1 MKIAVWYNLKPG
13 GAKRALYYQVKGLV
27 ERGHTVESW
36 CPSTA
41 DRSFMPIGD
50 LVEEKVLPMHWREYQ
65 PTKLWAKVLKYKN
78 IPDKI
83 RLMERH
89 SADCAELIKA
99 RAFDV
104 LFASPDYYL
113 SAPMIG
119 HYVDCPKLLY
129 LQEPIRELY
138 EFGSDHP
145 YIGGN
150 SQGPL
155 AVLEREIILSGFR
168 KKARVE
174 QENARAY
181 DRILVNSHFSR
192 ESVAKCYGLDSS
204 VCYLGIDAGFFKP
217 GCGDKENQVI
227 SVGSISKNKRPD
239 LIIRAMGHLKDL
251 GTRLLWVGNFADQ
264 GFFGQMR
271 QLAEKV
277 GAKVEFCLSV
287 SDQVLLGHLQRSRL
301 MIYAPRLEPFGFAPL
316 EANACGLPVVAVA
329 EGGVR
334 ETVVNGVNGLLAGQ
348 SERDLAAAA
357 RKLLTDS
364 DYLDKISKAAVMH
377 VADNWSWSKSIDC
390 LERHL
395 REISESNHVNK

>member
-13 GAKRALYYQVKGLV
+13 GAKRALYYQVKGLI

-41 DRSFMPIGD
+41 DRAFMPIGD
-50 LVEEKVLPMHWREYQ
+50 LVEEKVLPLHWREYQ
-65 PTKLWAKVLKYKN
+65 PANLWTKALKYRN
-78 IPDKI
+78 ISGKI
-83 RLMERH
+83 RLMAKH
-89 SADCAELIKA
+89 SAECAELMKA
-99 RAFDV
+99 RTYDV
-104 LFASPDYYL
+104 LFASPDYHL

-119 HYVDCPKLLY
+119 RYVDLPKLLY
-129 LQEPIRELY
+129 LQDPIRELY

-155 AVLEREIILSGFR
+155 SVLERELILSGFR

-181 DRILVNSHFSR
+181 DRILVNSHFSL

-204 VCYLGIDAGFFKP
+204 VCYLGIDTGLFKP
-217 GCGDKENQVI
+217 GYGDKENQVV
-227 SVGSISKNKRPD
+227 SVGSLSKNKRPD
-239 LIIRAMGHLKDL
+239 LIIKAMGHLKDL
-251 GTRLLWVGNFADQ
+251 GIKLVWVGNFADD
-264 GFFGQMR
+264 GFFRQMKE
-271 QLAEKV
+271 LAKKV

-334 ETVVNGVNGLLAGQ
+334 ETVVNGANGLLVGQ
-348 SERDLAAAA
+348 SERDLASAA

-364 DYLDKISKAAVMH
+364 DLLDRMSKAAVKH
-377 VADNWSWSKSIDC
+377 VSDNWNWSKSIDC

-395 REISESNHVNK
+395 REISESNHASK